1 MKIEDNFLDQKK
13 FDEIQ
18 TLMMG
23 GGEDQQ
29 NLPWFFAS
37 AIDTPEEF
45 HDENIDKFQFTHMF
59 YFDFCPKS
67 PFCEHLNP
75 VIVVLNPISIWRIK
89 ANLLTKTPNIIEN
102 EFHIDIGNL
111 NDFPEKLKQWVTSIF
126 YINTNNGYTEFEDG
140 TKVESVANRLVTF
153 PANMKHR
160 GTTCT
165 DEKIR
170 VVINFNYFSN
180 REP

>member
-67 PFCEHLNP
+67 PFCERLNP
-75 VIVVLNPISIWRIK
+75 VIGVLNPISIFRIK
-89 ANLLTKTPNIIEN
+89 AYLLTRAPNIIEN
-102 EFHIDIGNL
+102 EFHTDIGDL
-111 NDFPEKLKQWVTSIF
+111 HPYPEKLKQWTTAIL
-126 YINTNNGYTEFEDG
+126 YMNTNNGRTEFKDG
-140 TKVESVANRLVTF
+140 TIIESVANRLAVF
-153 PANMKHR
+153 PSNLEHR

-165 DEKIR
+165 DEKTR
-170 VVINFNYFSN
+170 VVINFNYFSTQ
-180 REP
+180 